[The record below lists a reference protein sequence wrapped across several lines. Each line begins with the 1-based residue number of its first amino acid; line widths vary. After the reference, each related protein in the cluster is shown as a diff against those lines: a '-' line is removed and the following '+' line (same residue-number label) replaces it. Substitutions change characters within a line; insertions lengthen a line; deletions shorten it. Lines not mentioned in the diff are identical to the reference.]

1 VEAAWLHHAFT
12 QIHPFQ
18 DGNGRVARALASL
31 VFIKGGWFPL
41 TLTRDDRTAYI
52 EALEHA
58 DDADLM
64 ALLTLFGTIQKRTF
78 VKILGI
84 AGQVRQRDTVDQVI
98 GAAKD
103 LLAKR
108 QRTLLQQ
115 YERAKETADL
125 LRARAA
131 ERFGA
136 IATKLAGELGRIHE
150 EYRFSVDSEP
160 NDGARRHYFRFQVIE
175 NARTLDYFANLS
187 EYHAWTRLVLRTD
200 TQAEVLLS
208 FHGIGHEYRGVL
220 AATLSFFRREE
231 TEDGERQISDI
242 VPASHA
248 IFQVNY
254 RELDKEAERRFDEWL
269 EPALVNA
276 LEIWRAT
283 L

>member
-1 VEAAWLHHAFT
+1 
-12 QIHPFQ
+12 
-18 DGNGRVARALASL
+18 
-31 VFIKGGWFPL
+31 
-41 TLTRDDRTAYI
+41 
-52 EALEHA
+52 
-58 DDADLM
+58 
-64 ALLTLFGTIQKRTF
+64 
-78 VKILGI
+78 
-84 AGQVRQRDTVDQVI
+84 
-98 GAAKD
+98 
-103 LLAKR
+103 
-108 QRTLLQQ
+108 
-115 YERAKETADL
+115 
-125 LRARAA
+125 
-131 ERFGA
+131 
-136 IATKLAGELGRIHE
+136 
-150 EYRFSVDSEP
+150 
-160 NDGARRHYFRFQVIE
+160 
-175 NARTLDYFANLS
+175 
-187 EYHAWTRLVLRTD
+187 LVLRTD